1 MTKQE
6 KKAREKQEKR
16 KGVYFKDLH
25 ICKPQSRLFTMKIV
39 QLVYYNGLE
48 GFTFWKR
55 ILNIVKNS
63 NPPPYFSTLVFSNL
77 TQLETPYF
85 NGI

>member
-6 KKAREKQEKR
+6 KKAGEKQEKR

-48 GFTFWKR
+48 GFTF
-55 ILNIVKNS
+55 
-63 NPPPYFSTLVFSNL
+63 
-77 TQLETPYF
+77 
-85 NGI
+85 